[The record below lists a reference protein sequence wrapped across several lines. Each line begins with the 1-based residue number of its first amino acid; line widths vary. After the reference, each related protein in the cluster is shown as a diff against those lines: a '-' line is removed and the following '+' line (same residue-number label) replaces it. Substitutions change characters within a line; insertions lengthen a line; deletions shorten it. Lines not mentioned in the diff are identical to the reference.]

1 MFGHLKI
8 VSYTLK
14 GILAITAS
22 IIYIYITR
30 NVIWSHTYKIPYK
43 KLDFCLVMNSNFFSN
58 LYYLKFIEDVVTILQ
73 TLLS

>member
-30 NVIWSHTYKIPYK
+30 NVIWSHTYKISYK
-43 KLDFCLVMNSNFFSN
+43 KLDFWLVMNSEFFFLIYTTSS
-58 LYYLKFIEDVVTILQ
+58 LLKV
-73 TLLS
+73 